1 MFDIFFENALKEVR
15 EVPIGMEKTPTLLSD
30 EAIYADD
37 ADFITQE
44 LEKKEQLQNNIK
56 NTLQKEN
63 LEVNETK
70 TEETTIERKKTV
82 QGYSCELKD
91 DLKTITKNDETENW
105 RTTKKL
111 GSLLGVTEDINQRK
125 QLATAALNKMN
136 NIWIRKDKIKQSLR
150 LKFNKSLIQPI
161 LL

>member
-1 MFDIFFENALKEVR
+1 MSGKLFDIYFENALKEVR
-15 EVPIGMEKTPTLLSD
+15 EVLSGMEKTPTMLPD

-44 LEKKEQLQNNIK
+44 LEKKEKLQNNIK

-63 LEVNETK
+63 LKVNETK
-70 TEETTIERKKTV
+70 TEETMTERKRKV
-82 QGYSCELKD
+82 QGYSCELQD
-91 DLKTITKNDETENW
+91 DLKMIIKKDETENW

-111 GSLLGVTEDINQRK
+111 GSLLGVTEDINRRK

-136 NIWIRKDKIKQSLR
+136 NIWIRKDKIKQS
-150 LKFNKSLIQPI
+150 S
-161 LL
+161 